1 MDNRFWSLVT
11 HDQPSL
17 LVDYKEFDQPELV
30 KLGDGHSVEAVG
42 HGNVQLKMLFGVSN
56 SKPAKLTRV
65 LFVLELSCNLFSVR
79 AAVTKGS
86 TVKFGHTKCWI
97 CSKDGQL

>member
-1 MDNRFWSLVT
+1 MTN
-11 HDQPSL
+11 QPSL

-42 HGNVQLKMLFGVSN
+42 HGNVQLEMLFGVSH

-65 LFVLELSCNLFSVR
+65 LSPSSHATYFQYELL
-79 AAVTKGS
+79 
-86 TVKFGHTKCWI
+86 
-97 CSKDGQL
+97 